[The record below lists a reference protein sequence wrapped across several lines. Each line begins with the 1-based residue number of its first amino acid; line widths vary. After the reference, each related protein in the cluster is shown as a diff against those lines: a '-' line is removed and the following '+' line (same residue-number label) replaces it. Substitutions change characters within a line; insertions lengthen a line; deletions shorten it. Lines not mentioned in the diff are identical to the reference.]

1 MTARPTNASA
11 GKMASRAYADIG
23 LQTQVLGASPQHLIT
38 LLFDGAQAA
47 ILKARLHMRQGNI
60 EGRGLAISRAIDI
73 VDSGLKTSV
82 DREAGGE
89 LAANLLTVYEL
100 VIRNLMLANLNNDAA
115 RLDLAER
122 LLTDIGDAWRT
133 STGTGSST
141 GIGT

>member
-1 MTARPTNASA
+1 
-11 GKMASRAYADIG
+11 
-23 LQTQVLGASPQHLIT
+23 
-38 LLFDGAQAA
+38 
-47 ILKARLHMRQGNI
+47 MRQGNI

-73 VDSGLKTSV
+73 VDSGLKTSI

-89 LAANLLTVYEL
+89 LAANLLTVYDL

-141 GIGT
+141 AIGT